1 VGHDGVVLHLEICA
15 PAALTE
21 AVVAVL
27 ADEPTVTSLA
37 VQRGAAVRPAGDL
50 VSADVPREAANA
62 ILRRVFDTG
71 VQERGSVRVLPVP
84 TWVSRPAFDAMME
97 APGASTDAIVWP
109 QVVQRAYDDT
119 ELTGTYLAFMTMATL
134 IAGIAIVLDSQIL
147 VIGAMVLGP
156 EFGAIAALGV
166 ALLRRRRT
174 LLQQAVRTLV
184 IGFSVAMVSTTL
196 VSLAGRAL
204 GWVERSDLLAPDRA
218 TAFIYT
224 PDRWSFVVSVI
235 AGVAGVLSLTSGR
248 TEGLAGVFIS
258 VTTIP
263 AAANA
268 ALALAFGLWSEVV
281 GSSAQLAIN
290 ISGMALAGWATLWLR
305 QAVWRRLG
313 ARGRKPRR
321 ASDDP
326 RGA

>member
-1 VGHDGVVLHLEICA
+1 MLHLEICS
-15 PAALTE
+15 PTALTE
-21 AVVAVL
+21 SVVAVL
-27 ADEPTVTSLA
+27 GEEPTVTSLT
-37 VQRGAAVRPAGDL
+37 VQRGAALRPIGDL

-62 ILRRVFDTG
+62 ILHRVLETG
-71 VQERGSVRVLPVP
+71 VQQQGSIRVVPVA
-84 TWVSRPAFDAMME
+84 TWVSRPAFDAMVE

-119 ELTGTYLAFMTMATL
+119 ELTWTYLAFMVMATL

-184 IGFSVAMVSTTL
+184 IGFSVAMAITTL

-204 GWVERSDLLAPDRA
+204 GWVERSDLLAPGKA

-224 PDRWSFVVSVI
+224 PDRWSLVVSLI

-268 ALALAFGLWSEVV
+268 ALAVAFGLWSEVV

-290 ISGMALAGWATLWLR
+290 VSGMALAGWATLWLR

-313 ARGRKPRR
+313 ARGRGLRR
-321 ASDDP
+321 PHDDP